1 MKLQKPVILDT
12 NIYISYLLSTQP
24 EALIVEIV
32 RAAFA
37 GSFRPALPPEQ
48 IRELEGAVRSK
59 PYLRARVSD
68 LQFETFLQDLQL
80 VSQTLEPIVGEVPRI
95 FRDAKD
101 DYLFAYATRNGLDI
115 IVSGD
120 RYLLDE
126 RDRWERPSILTPS
139 EFRMVLTEIES
150 AHET

>member
-1 MKLQKPVILDT
+1 VKLRKPVILDT

-24 EALIVEIV
+24 EGLIVEII

-37 GSFRPALPPEQ
+37 GTFRPALPPEQ
-48 IRELEGAVRSK
+48 IRELEGAVRAK

-80 VSQTLEPIVGEVPRI
+80 VSETLESIVGEIPRI

-101 DYLFAYATRNGLDI
+101 DYLFAYATRDELDI

-120 RYLLDE
+120 RDLLDE
-126 RDRWERPSILTPS
+126 RDRWERPNILTPS
-139 EFRMVLTEIES
+139 EFRAVLAEIES
-150 AHET
+150 PHP